1 MEDEVA
7 MVDEISYHRSAE
19 VHANLDTWIRACP
32 CPEWNVDGIQI
43 LPLLRWHGQTVPRQ
57 EKEVNLMNVERVIFL
72 GPVLNGPVL
81 DGYLRRGNRRRIV
94 RIEELRSLPVHG
106 RGQSDGVAIK
116 AET

>member
-1 MEDEVA
+1 MA

-94 RIEELRSLPVHG
+94 RIKSFGVCPSTEEGSLTG
-106 RGQSDGVAIK
+106 
-116 AET
+116 